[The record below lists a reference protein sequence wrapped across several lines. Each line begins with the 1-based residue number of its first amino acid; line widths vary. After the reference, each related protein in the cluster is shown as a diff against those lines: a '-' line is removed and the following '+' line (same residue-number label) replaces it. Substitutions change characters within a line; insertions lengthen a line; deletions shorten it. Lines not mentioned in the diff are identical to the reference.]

1 MPQKLEFYQ
10 EVAQQ
15 LHDDNASLRAA
26 QYEYEKV
33 SQLDYTLPEPLD
45 MLKWV
50 VPYRSTLPYDS
61 LRGGTKAL
69 TNLTIRPK
77 IHPITVHKAIKDDAT
92 MGAQAMANMWETVLA
107 WEFGR
112 ATRRT
117 ANFNPSVI
125 WNALVYDELAAQ
137 VIHLPTQIN
146 ALKAF
151 GLDTK
156 RQEAAMRYGNY
167 AIKLADVK
175 GISARYSD
183 YMLEEVLQTTQM
195 TAQQIV
201 DFFGA
206 QTAKAVYRRI
216 QEDVKHASRPYLVA
230 DYYSLDTHAI
240 WVSEGEGISRERL
253 NKGDELFIMENP
265 DPFVPWAIKIGG
277 TVTERDPAHQRKP
290 LLYPVVMAEKW
301 LHTNILGT
309 LGLSQGISE
318 ANAPLHHVGGTGAQN
333 VLIDHSEPGGV
344 IFTQQHQIYER
355 IRRDNLDPA
364 LRELLIRYE
373 AEMTRSTLPSVLMSA
388 EAMPGESYSGFNLRV
403 QTAIGSLMPFKT
415 LAERFHEDIFNL
427 MLLYS
432 HYSGTDIQGY
442 ADDSNQ
448 AYIIKSEQ
456 IDPNVIEMQ
465 VELASDVPVDRVQKI
480 ASAVQMAESLNYSP
494 VRVLE
499 YLGETNPQKALEEW
513 IQWKFVEAKVGGRL
527 QAIAAMESGALEQMA
542 QQMAMQM
549 VEQMAKEQEAQAAQ
563 QGAQRGGGGGGQPAG
578 PNQNP
583 AAGGAVPI
591 QSQGGGATYE
601 GATGGTRAGGPGAGR
616 LT

>member
-1 MPQKLEFYQ
+1 MAQKIEFYQ
-10 EVAQQ
+10 EVAQGLWEGQ
-15 LHDDNASLRAA
+15 ATLRAA
-26 QYEYEKV
+26 QYEYERV

-69 TNLTIRPK
+69 TNLAIRPK
-77 IHPITVHKAIKDDAT
+77 IHPITVHKAISDDKT
-92 MGAQAMANMWETVLA
+92 MNAQALANTWETVLQ

-137 VIHLPTQIN
+137 VIHLPTQIK

-156 RQEAAMRYGNY
+156 RQEAALRHGKY
-167 AIKLADVK
+167 AIKLVDVK
-175 GISARYSD
+175 GLSARYSD
-183 YMLEEVLQTTQM
+183 YMLEEVLHVTQM

-201 DFFGA
+201 DFFGRA
-206 QTAKAVYRRI
+206 TAKAVYRRI
-216 QEDVKHASRPYLVA
+216 QEDVTHATRPYLVC
-230 DYYSLDTHAI
+230 DYTSLDAHAL
-240 WVSEGEGISRERL
+240 WVSEGEGISKERIVQ
-253 NKGDELFIMENP
+253 GDELFTMDNP

-309 LGLSQGISE
+309 LGLSQGIAE
-318 ANAPLHHVGGTGAQN
+318 ANSPVHHVGGSGAQN

-344 IFTQQHQIYER
+344 IFTQQHQIYEKV
-355 IRRDNLDPA
+355 RRENLDPA

-403 QTAIGSLMPFKT
+403 QTAIGSLMPYKT

-427 MLLYS
+427 MLLYA
-432 HYSGTDIQGY
+432 HYSGEDISGY
-442 ADDSNQ
+442 ESDSNKEWVIRS
-448 AYIIKSEQ
+448 AD

-494 VRVLE
+494 IKVLE
-499 YLGETNPQKALEEW
+499 YLGETNPHKALEEW

-527 QAIAAMESGALEQMA
+527 QAIAAQESGALEKMA
-542 QQMAMQM
+542 QQMAMAM
-549 VEQMAKEQEAQAAQ
+549 LEQMAAQ
-563 QGAQRGGGGGGQPAG
+563 QETAGGGGGGG
-578 PNQNP
+578 
-583 AAGGAVPI
+583 AAGGGGETAERPGGRPPGEPI
-591 QSQGGGATYE
+591 RAMGGGATYE
-601 GATGGTRAGGPGAGR
+601 GATGGTRAGGAGAGR

>member
-1 MPQKLEFYQ
+1 MPQQLEYYQ
-10 EVAQQ
+10 EIAKQ
-15 LHDDNASLRAA
+15 LYDEYSSLRAA
-26 QYEYEKV
+26 QYEYERV
-33 SQLDYTLPEPLD
+33 SQLNYTLPEPLD

-69 TNLTIRPK
+69 TNLIVRPK
-77 IHPITVHKAIKDDAT
+77 IHPLTVHKANLGIDT
-92 MGAQAMANMWETVLA
+92 LNSQELANIWETVLT
-107 WEFGR
+107 WQFGR

-151 GLDTK
+151 GMDTK
-156 RQEAAMRYGNY
+156 RQEAARRYGDF
-167 AIKLADVK
+167 AIKLVDVK
-175 GISARYSD
+175 GVACRYSD
-183 YMLEEVLQTTQM
+183 YMLEEVLHTSQM

-201 DFFGA
+201 DFFGPE
-206 QTAKAVYRRI
+206 TAKDLYRKI
-216 QEDVKHASRPYLVA
+216 QEDVGHANRPYVLM
-230 DYYSLDTHAI
+230 DFWNLDTHAI
-240 WVSEGEGISRERL
+240 WYSEGEGTSKERVGV
-253 NKGDELFIMENP
+253 GDPLFIMENP

-277 TVTERDPAHQRKP
+277 TVTEADPAHQRKP

-318 ANAPLHHVGGTGAQN
+318 ANSPLHHVGGSGGQN
-333 VLIDHSEPGGV
+333 VLIDHTEPGGV
-344 IFTQQHQIYER
+344 IYTQQHQIYEKV
-355 IRRDNLDPA
+355 RRENLDPA
-364 LRELLIRYE
+364 LRELLVRYE

-415 LAERFHEDIFNL
+415 LAERFHEDIYSL
-427 MLLYS
+427 MMLYS
-432 HYSGTDIQGY
+432 FYSGTDIKGY
-442 ADDSNQ
+442 DDTDTE
-448 AYIIKSEQ
+448 YVIKSSD
-456 IDPNVIEMQ
+456 IDPDAIEIQ
-465 VELASDVPVDRVQKI
+465 VELAADVPVDRVQKI

-494 VRVLE
+494 IKVLE
-499 YLGETNPQKALEEW
+499 YLGETDPQKALEEW
-513 IQWKFVEAKVGGRL
+513 IQWKFIEAKVSGRL
-527 QAIAAMESGALEQMA
+527 QSIAAQEAGVIEQMA
-542 QQMAMQM
+542 QEMAQEMAGQM
-549 VEQMAKEQEAQAAQ
+549 VQQMVAEQEAQAQ
-563 QGAQRGGGGGGQPAG
+563 QRGGGGNRQARPG
-578 PNQNP
+578 PNMNP

-591 QSQGGGATYE
+591 QQQGDGATYE
-601 GATGGTRAGGPGAGR
+601 GATGGTRQGGPGAGR